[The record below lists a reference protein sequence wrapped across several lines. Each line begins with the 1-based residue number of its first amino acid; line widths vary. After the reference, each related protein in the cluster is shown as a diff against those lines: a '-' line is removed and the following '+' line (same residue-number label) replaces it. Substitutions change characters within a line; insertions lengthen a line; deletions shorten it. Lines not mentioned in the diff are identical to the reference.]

1 MSCEY
6 HLDLYG
12 TTTDPNESKKYNK
25 NNIPCKKGDTFTVN
39 KGNEYEYS
47 FNCPSNIDTN
57 IGTKGKYSGQC
68 SYRSNNLTTVSILLI
83 IFGSILFISIII
95 GVIYR
100 YKKR

>member
-6 HLDLYG
+6 ELNLYG
-12 TTTDPNESKKYNK
+12 TGTDPNKSKIYSK

-47 FNCPSNIDTN
+47 FNCPSIINTN
-57 IGTKGKYSGQC
+57 TGTNGKYTGQC
-68 SYRSNNLTTVSILLI
+68 SYTSHNLTTVSILLI